1 MLQFSEQKKLSV
13 YIILKTL
20 YLKIHIMFSSIF
32 QGRQPS
38 RRTGLAL

>member
-1 MLQFSEQKKLSV
+1 MLQFSEQNLSV

-20 YLKIHIMFSSIF
+20 YLKIHIMFSNIF

-38 RRTGLAL
+38 RRMGLAL